1 MRLLVLFTVAAA
13 VLCFSPATKAATIT
27 GYVERIYPNGEYVNF
42 RLKDDQC
49 KLSGSAGNTYWR
61 FRLSTEVEHAWFSML
76 LAAAHNKSKVRIS
89 VPSCT
94 PQNTQIIRYLF
105 IDVD

>member
-1 MRLLVLFTVAAA
+1 MRLRILFIVAVAIS
-13 VLCFSPATKAATIT
+13 CFSAATNAATIT
-27 GYVERIYPNGEYVNF
+27 GYVERIYPSGHYVNF
-42 RLKDDQC
+42 RLKGDSC

-76 LAAAHNKSKVRIS
+76 LAAAHNKSQVRIS

-94 PQNTQIIRYLF
+94 PQESQVIRYLF
-105 IDVD
+105 IDID